1 MLEPMDLLA
10 HVDLETLTARQAFE
24 QIWHLATGARDGMSS
39 DYYMQRLGAIE
50 ILAGIAGDQLPGEKK
65 KSRT

>member
-24 QIWHLATGARDGMSS
+24 QIWHLATGARDGMSP

-50 ILAGIAGDQLPGEKK
+50 ILVGILADQLPSEQAEK
-65 KSRT
+65 

>member
-10 HVDLETLTARQAFE
+10 HLDLETLTVGQAIE
-24 QIWHLATGARDGMSS
+24 QIWHLATGARNGMSP

-50 ILAGIAGDQLPGEKK
+50 ILVGIAVDQLPSEKAEE
-65 KSRT
+65 

>member
-24 QIWHLATGARDGMSS
+24 QIWHLATGARYGMSP

-50 ILAGIAGDQLPGEKK
+50 ILAGIAADQLPNKTSEQ
-65 KSRT
+65 

>member
-10 HVDLETLTARQAFE
+10 HVDLETLTVNQAFE
-24 QIWHLATGARDGMSS
+24 QIWHLATGARSGMSP

-50 ILAGIAGDQLPGEKK
+50 ILVGIAVDQLPREEAEE
-65 KSRT
+65 